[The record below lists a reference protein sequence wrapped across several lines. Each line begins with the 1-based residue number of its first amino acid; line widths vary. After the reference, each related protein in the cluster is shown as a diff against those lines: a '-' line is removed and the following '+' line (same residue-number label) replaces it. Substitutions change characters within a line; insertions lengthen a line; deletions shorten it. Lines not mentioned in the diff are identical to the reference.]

1 MKHILPSWFYK
12 FFVLPYLLII
22 VVLIEAM
29 HYRESHLSLTVQEQE
44 EVFDKFYYLCV
55 ILGVLTAAFCL
66 YIIKHL
72 LNTIV
77 L

>member
-22 VVLIEAM
+22 MVLIEAI
-29 HYRESHLSLTVQEQE
+29 HYKDSHLGLTVQEQE

-55 ILGVLTAAFCL
+55 VLGILTAALCL
-66 YIIKHL
+66 YVIKHL